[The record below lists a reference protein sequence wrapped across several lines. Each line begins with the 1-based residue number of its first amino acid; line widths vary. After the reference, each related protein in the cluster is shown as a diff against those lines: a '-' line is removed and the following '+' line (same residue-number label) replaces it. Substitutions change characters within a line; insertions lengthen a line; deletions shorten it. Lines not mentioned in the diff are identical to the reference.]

1 VACVQLTKLG
11 AMVGGPLLRTAHGER
26 LMDAGLR
33 IAHAYVNEQDAGRVL
48 FVASVRVRDVASQST
63 NARFKTD

>member
-1 VACVQLTKLG
+1 
-11 AMVGGPLLRTAHGER
+11 
-26 LMDAGLR
+26 MDAGLR